1 MKWFYLFAIQNLF
14 SFLSVPNRT
23 LTTQQQSAFPKTAAA
38 TGNTSKTLQT
48 VPIFS
53 AQSQG
58 KMGRLGKID
67 PSSFSQPEL
76 ITTKHSVL
84 RWKVDFENTRLKGT
98 VTHRFNVLQNNLS
111 SIVSS

>member
-1 MKWFYLFAIQNLF
+1 
-14 SFLSVPNRT
+14 PNRT
-23 LTTQQQSAFPKTAAA
+23 LTTQQQSVFPKTTAC

-48 VPIFS
+48 VPIYS

-84 RWKVDFENTRLKGT
+84 RWKVDFENTKLKE
-98 VTHRFNVLQNNLS
+98 Q
-111 SIVSS
+111 